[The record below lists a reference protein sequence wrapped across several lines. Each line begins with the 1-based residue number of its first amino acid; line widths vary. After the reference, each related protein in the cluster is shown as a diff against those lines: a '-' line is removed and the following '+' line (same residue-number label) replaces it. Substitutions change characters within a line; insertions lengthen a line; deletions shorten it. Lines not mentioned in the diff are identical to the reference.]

1 MWVVSPIPLLSSTL
15 LSFTLY
21 LNNTIMRSS
30 NASPPFEQYE
40 DGMVAKRPILE
51 VNTSRL
57 LIEENL
63 PRPTL
68 QEGSTPEMGFVRE
81 VVLGHEQKLV
91 LLQIELRA
99 LHHLLHE
106 HYSWINSCKTRITL
120 VSGNLEHIID
130 QHLVPLQHTI
140 YISGCRQCPCGQIQ
154 LTECHC
160 GRPKLATTSEL
171 FAKYLEP
178 PIAQPRPS
186 SPYPHSSNYPSS
198 SNSAS
203 FGTPEEGEAPIPVLY
218 RVEGPSEA
226 ETVFLRA
233 ALFPEHPNSTG
244 SYEGDRSVSGDGGRS
259 GSGSD

>member
-15 LSFTLY
+15 PSFTIY
-21 LNNTIMRSS
+21 LDDIIMRSS
-30 NASPPFEQYE
+30 SASPPFEQYE
-40 DGMVAKRPILE
+40 DGMVAERPILE

-68 QEGSTPEMGFVRE
+68 QEGSTPEMGFVKE

-91 LLQIELRA
+91 LLQIEVRA

-106 HYSWINSCKTRITL
+106 HYSWINSCKTDVSL
-120 VSGNLEHIID
+120 VSGNLEHIVD

-140 YISGCRQCPCGQIQ
+140 YISSRRQCPCGRIQ

-160 GRPKLATTSEL
+160 GCTKLATTLEP

-178 PIAQPRPS
+178 PIAQPQPS

-198 SNSAS
+198 SDSAS
-203 FGTPEEGEAPIPVLY
+203 FGTPEEGEAPIPVPYQL
-218 RVEGPSEA
+218 EG
-226 ETVFLRA
+226 
-233 ALFPEHPNSTG
+233 
-244 SYEGDRSVSGDGGRS
+244 
-259 GSGSD
+259 